1 MSQPMTGGELLL
13 KCLQAEG
20 VSTLFGILDG
30 SFNTFLARLDE
41 YNMRFVNS
49 RHEAAAA
56 HMAEAYARVTGA
68 PAVVIAG
75 IGPGAANMVSGVI
88 TAYAEGTPLIVFSGQ
103 RRRNI
108 IYPDRGGSFQ
118 NVRLI
123 DVFEP
128 ITKFSVGV
136 RDWRRLPE
144 IIRKAYRIALNGRPG
159 PVYIEIPE
167 DVMRSTGDP
176 DTAPVWP
183 ASDYRATQPA
193 AGDPALIQA
202 AAEMLA
208 GAERPFL
215 HAGVGVSW
223 SGAWEEFV
231 ALGDY
236 LSAGLSAS
244 LAARGVVPEDH
255 PRYFHPLNRDA
266 LERARSEADV
276 VLVVGGRIGE
286 LDNWGKELTWRDPA
300 EQKTIQIDVDPL
312 AIGLN
317 RPVDVGIVGDAK
329 ATLAG
334 LLTAVRTLTPAKPEH
349 DKFKLYHSMTAD
361 YRQQL
366 DFAANASDS
375 GVNSG
380 KMIRAVRDFF
390 PHDAIFS
397 MDGGN
402 TSLWCA
408 NYNPIYCPRS
418 YLYTSKFGHL
428 GTGIP
433 YAIGAK
439 LAAPDKP
446 VYVISGDGAM
456 GFNIAELETARRYN
470 LPITV
475 IVACDQG
482 WGMERSSQIFAG
494 LDELVECDLYDDTRY
509 DKVAEAFGCHGEFV
523 TEMDALQPALERAAA
538 SGKPALIQVMVDHL
552 ANMAPPG
559 ALAFGSMVYR
569 GED

>member
-1 MSQPMTGGELLL
+1 MYEP
-13 KCLQAEG
+13 
-20 VSTLFGILDG
+20 LF
-30 SFNTFLARLDE
+30 TF
-41 YNMRFVNS
+41 
-49 RHEAAAA
+49 
-56 HMAEAYARVTGA
+56 
-68 PAVVIAG
+68 
-75 IGPGAANMVSGVI
+75 
-88 TAYAEGTPLIVFSGQ
+88 
-103 RRRNI
+103 
-108 IYPDRGGSFQ
+108 
-118 NVRLI
+118 
-123 DVFEP
+123 
-128 ITKFSVGV
+128 
-136 RDWRRLPE
+136 
-144 IIRKAYRIALNGRPG
+144 
-159 PVYIEIPE
+159 
-167 DVMRSTGDP
+167 
-176 DTAPVWP
+176 
-183 ASDYRATQPA
+183 
-193 AGDPALIQA
+193 
-202 AAEMLA
+202 
-208 GAERPFL
+208 
-215 HAGVGVSW
+215 
-223 SGAWEEFV
+223 
-231 ALGDY
+231 
-236 LSAGLSAS
+236 
-244 LAARGVVPEDH
+244 
-255 PRYFHPLNRDA
+255 
-266 LERARSEADV
+266 
-276 VLVVGGRIGE
+276 
-286 LDNWGKELTWRDPA
+286 
-300 EQKTIQIDVDPL
+300 
-312 AIGLN
+312 
-317 RPVDVGIVGDAK
+317 DAK
-329 ATLAG
+329 ATLVG

-538 SGKPALIQVMVDHL
+538 VSYTHL
-552 ANMAPPG
+552 TLPTSD
-559 ALAFGSMVYR
+559 LV
-569 GED
+569 